1 MVHQKINVFSFY
13 CMMIVA
19 SEVMLLSSIK
29 QIY

>member
-13 CMMIVA
+13 CMMIVV